1 MMKVS
6 KKMGAGLSAAALALA
21 LTACGSEDATSGSG
35 GAEDDAQ
42 GGMGTITLGYV
53 PAWTDGLS
61 TAWLLEN
68 QLREIGYDVEME
80 SVGEAA
86 LVYQA
91 ATTGDVSIYTSAWP
105 EVTHASYMEKY
116 GDDLEDLGTF
126 YDNARLTWAVPT
138 YMDDVNS
145 IEDLKG
151 MADTFE
157 SQVIGIEPS
166 AGLTDVSL
174 NSVFPEYGLGDEYQL
189 LTSSTTAMLA
199 QLKKATDAEEPIVVT
214 FWSPFWANSRF
225 PVKELEDPKGALG
238 EGEGMHFLGTKGFT
252 EEFPEAAGWIGELE
266 LNDDEYGALEDMVV
280 NQFEEGEE
288 AEAVSAWIEKYPDV
302 LPEIH

>member
-6 KKMGAGLSAAALALA
+6 KKIGAALSAAALGLA
-21 LTACGSEDATSGSG
+21 MTACGGEETTTGNG
-35 GAEDDAQ
+35 GEEGAAQ
-42 GGMGTITLGYV
+42 EGLGTITLGYV
-53 PAWTDGLS
+53 PAWADGLS

-68 QLREIGYDVEME
+68 QLTKIGYDVEMK
-80 SVGEAA
+80 SVGEVA

-91 ATTGDVSIYTSAWP
+91 VTTGDVSIYTSAWP
-105 EVTHASYMEKY
+105 EITHASYMEKY

-126 YDNARLTWAVPT
+126 YDNAKLTWAVPE

-151 MADTFE
+151 MADTFDG
-157 SQVIGIEPS
+157 QVIGIEPS

-174 NSVFPEYGLGDEYQL
+174 NSVFPKYGLGDEYEL
-189 LTSSTTAMLA
+189 VTSSTTAMLA

-214 FWSPFWANSRF
+214 FWRPFWANARF

-238 EGEGMHFLGTKGFT
+238 EGEGMHFLGTKGFA
-252 EEFPEAAGWIGELE
+252 EEFPEAAGWIEELE
-266 LNDDEYGALEDMVV
+266 LDDDEYGALEDMIV

-288 AEAVSAWIEKYPDV
+288 AEAVSAWIEKYLDV
-302 LPEIH
+302 LPEIN